1 MTTRIN
7 LLPWR
12 EEERKQRKEDFIRV
26 GLAAIALMGVLI
38 FFAHV
43 QIGGMIDEQESRNK
57 FLQGE
62 IAKVDEKIKEIK
74 ELENQKK
81 MLLNKMNV
89 IQDLQ
94 TRRPLVVRMMDE
106 LVRVMPNGVYFTKI
120 NQKGQEL
127 LLEGVAQSN
136 ARVSTLMRNLDESTW
151 FTNPKLDVIQVKER
165 EGARESKFSLKV
177 QQAAPGSEAPEK
189 G

>member
-12 EEERKQRKEDFIRV
+12 EEERKRQREDFLRV
-26 GLAAIALMGVLI
+26 SLAAVALMGVII

-43 QIGGMIDEQESRNK
+43 QIGGMIDNQESRNK

-106 LVRVMPNGVYFTKI
+106 LVRIMPNGVFLTKI
-120 NQKGQEL
+120 DQKGQQL

-136 ARVSTLMRNLDESTW
+136 ARVSSLMRNLDESSW
-151 FTNPKLDVIQVKER
+151 FTNPKLDVIQVQER
-165 EGARESKFSLKV
+165 EGSRESRFSLKV
-177 QQAAPGSEAPEK
+177 NQATPGGAAGTS
-189 G
+189 